1 MSMSGTMPMMVGGNT
16 PGGMDNMMGN
26 MGDMDQTMGQMM
38 GMMKRMNAHMSRMEA
53 MMAQM
58 SGTMPMTGTGSMM
71 AGGSMDDMMGKGGMM
86 GATQAPTTTMA
97 PGAGKG
103 PGPRAGA
110 NSSAER
116 SADFG
121 GTEVKVTPVNLASP
135 SGDSLDFTVDFE
147 GALSSPDL
155 DLAPLA
161 QLVIGD
167 QSVAADSWKVNFDH
181 GHHVNGTLS
190 FPLEQVKTALIDGA
204 NVELTVAQPD
214 GGSPAVFTWD
224 SAK

>member
-1 MSMSGTMPMMVGGNT
+1 
-16 PGGMDNMMGN
+16 
-26 MGDMDQTMGQMM
+26 
-38 GMMKRMNAHMSRMEA
+38 
-53 MMAQM
+53 
-58 SGTMPMTGTGSMM
+58 MTGTGSMM
-71 AGGSMDDMMGKGGMM
+71 AGGSMDDMMG
-86 GATQAPTTTMA
+86 ATQAPTTTMT

-147 GALSSPDL
+147 GALPSPDL

-161 QLVIGD
+161 ELVIGD
-167 QSVAADSWKVNFDH
+167 QTVAADSWKVNFDH

-190 FPLEQVKTALIDGA
+190 FPLEQVKNALTDGA
-204 NVELTVAQPD
+204 KVELTVAQPD
-214 GGSPAVFTWD
+214 GSSPAVFTWD